1 MQTGSSHQRC
11 EFDLPNPQTARV
23 MGLRNFGEIFNPQ
36 NLPFAVPPQIRLWQ
50 TFCSLCRAEF
60 NSFYLTSISQS
71 VPEILM
77 RVKIGQNW
85 NIPKFKNL
93 LWKSSPFNF
102 FSFQICVVAR
112 SRVSKA
118 LIAISQIFQILPLGA
133 KYPFYKISKTVRDF
147 SKILKEPTRVPRTMT
162 FCNWDDIAAALAK
175 GRKLDPKIE
184 I

>member
-1 MQTGSSHQRC
+1 MQTGSPRQRC

-36 NLPFAVPPQIRLWQ
+36 KLPFAVPSQIRLRQ
-50 TFCSLCRAEF
+50 TICSLCRAEF
-60 NSFYLTSISQS
+60 SSFYLTSISHS

-102 FSFQICVVAR
+102 FSFQTGVVPR
-112 SRVSKA
+112 SPVSNA
-118 LIAISQIFQILPLGA
+118 LIAISQIFQIWPLGG
-133 KYPFYKISKTVRDF
+133 KVPFFLNLENGKRFFQNSKR
-147 SKILKEPTRVPRTMT
+147 
-162 FCNWDDIAAALAK
+162 AY
-175 GRKLDPKIE
+175 
-184 I
+184 